1 MRLYHP
7 ELERTID
14 VPDSEP
20 LFSVLKESGWSKTIP
35 AEHTDPALAAEQPDV
50 VYQPVPVDQV
60 KPRSKRGTTTDDV
73 KETSKDT

>member
-7 ELERTID
+7 ELKRTID

-20 LFSVLKESGWSKTIP
+20 LFTVLKESGWGKTIP

-50 VYQPVPVDQV
+50 VYQPVPADQP
-60 KPRSKRGTTTDDV
+60 KAASKSARSAKGAAATD
-73 KETSKDT
+73 